1 MKKTILRKN
10 NQMTRY
16 SREEIKDNCVQ
27 LISSLK
33 RIEGKVWGA
42 ILRDE
47 RPFLDNIFINI
58 SQLVMII
65 NQLLEENRILREG
78 LGKIENNISIICA
91 PINEAYI
98 LKEIARETTAKADE
112 VGKEKG

>member
-16 SREEIKDNCVQ
+16 SREEINKL
-27 LISSLK
+27 LINNK
-33 RIEGKVWGA
+33 NDIEMNRVRIEFVKEA
-42 ILRDE
+42 PSI
-47 RPFLDNIFINI
+47 I
-58 SQLVMII
+58 S
-65 NQLLEENRILREG
+65 QLLEENRILREG